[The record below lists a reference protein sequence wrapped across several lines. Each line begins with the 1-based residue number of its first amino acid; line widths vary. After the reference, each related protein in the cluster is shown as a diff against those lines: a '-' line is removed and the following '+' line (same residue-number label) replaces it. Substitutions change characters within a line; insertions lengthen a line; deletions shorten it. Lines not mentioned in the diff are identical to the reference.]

1 MPGASVSFAISSH
14 DPMLKS
20 VMDKALQAIPPR
32 EILQMTEKWS
42 KISNTQVDLWSR
54 YSKQFYQLGIFAL
67 LLIAISLIWGISLS
81 REVKK
86 RKLSQRLLE
95 EQASQRGI
103 ISRTGKRKE

>member
-1 MPGASVSFAISSH
+1 MHGASVSFAISSH
-14 DPMLKS
+14 EPMLKS

-67 LLIAISLIWGISLS
+67 LLIAISLIWGSHS
-81 REVKK
+81 SVR
-86 RKLSQRLLE
+86 
-95 EQASQRGI
+95 
-103 ISRTGKRKE
+103 